1 MQISAYRDA
10 ERKMKL
16 MFEKVLPTE
25 NSSWRY
31 WLYQLEQIEFNWH
44 YHPEYEI
51 ALTLNSFG
59 QRYIGDNI
67 ENYGDFDLTL
77 LGPHLPHTW
86 CSSKTIDGQK
96 QEVYVAQIPVAW
108 LDELTA
114 MPDLVALRPLMAR
127 SSHGVKFSHDVA
139 KKTAVIFKNMDK
151 ALPSQRFIG
160 LLEILQLMHDDKS
173 AQTLSSAGYN
183 IAITSD
189 PSTDKL
195 DKIIRYLHQH
205 YTENLRADDLAKLVH
220 MSTNHFHRF
229 IKQRTEQTFTELVNQ
244 LRISKACSLLINTNM
259 PVTTISDVCGF
270 NNISNF
276 NRRFLQFKEITP
288 SQFRKRFLHH
298 K

>member
-1 MQISAYRDA
+1 
-10 ERKMKL
+10 MKL

-31 WLYQLEQIEFNWH
+31 WLYQLGQIDFNWH

-59 QRYIGDNI
+59 QRYVGDNI
-67 ENYGDFDLTL
+67 ENYGELDLTL

-86 CSSKTIDGQK
+86 CSAKAIDGQD
-96 QEVYVAQIPVAW
+96 QQVYVAQIPVAW
-108 LDELTA
+108 LDKLTS
-114 MPDLVALRPLMAR
+114 MPDLVALRPLLAL
-127 SSHGVKFSHDVA
+127 SSRGIKFSQCVA
-139 KKTAVIFKNMDK
+139 ERSAEIFKAMAN
-151 ALPSQRFIG
+151 ALPSQRLIG
-160 LLEILQLMHDDKS
+160 LLEILQLMHDDEY
-173 AQTLSSAGYN
+173 AQTLSSTGYD

-195 DKIIRYLHQH
+195 DKIIRYIHQN

-276 NRRFLQFKEITP
+276 NRRFLQFKELTP
-288 SQFRKRFLHH
+288 SQFRKSFINH

>member
-1 MQISAYRDA
+1 M
-10 ERKMKL
+10 KMKL
-16 MFEKVLPTE
+16 MFEKVLATE

-31 WLYQLEQIEFNWH
+31 WLYQLDQIDFNWH

-59 QRYIGDNI
+59 QRYVGDSI
-67 ENYGDFDLTL
+67 ENYGELDLTL

-86 CSSKTIDGQK
+86 CSEKSIDGQD

-108 LDELTA
+108 LETLTS
-114 MPDLVALRPLMAR
+114 MPDLVALRPLLAL
-127 SSHGVKFSHDVA
+127 SSRGIKFNQEVA
-139 KKTAVIFKNMDK
+139 KKSAVIFKAMAD
-151 ALPSQRFIG
+151 ALPSQRLIG
-160 LLEILQLMHDDKS
+160 LLEILQLMHDDEA
-173 AQTLSSAGYN
+173 AQVLSSTGYD
-183 IAITSD
+183 ISITSD

-195 DKIIRYLHQH
+195 DKIIRYIHQH
-205 YTENLRADDLAKLVH
+205 YTDNLRADDLAKLVH

-244 LRISKACSLLINTNM
+244 LRISKACSLLINTSM
-259 PVTTISDVCGF
+259 PVTTISDLCGF

-276 NRRFLQFKEITP
+276 NRRFLQFKELTP
-288 SQFRKRFLHH
+288 SQFRNSFIKN